1 MASNGS
7 FQGKTETED
16 SDIVSLSVEK
26 QGHIHVLH
34 GDGAGPP
41 PQAAAAVLLRTVR
54 KAPTIVPNLLKDLY
68 LSKSKD
74 IR

>member
-7 FQGKTETED
+7 FQGRTETED

-34 GDGAGPP
+34 GDEAGSPRGGAPP
-41 PQAAAAVLLRTVR
+41 HRLQGIHDRAKYVERFVLV
-54 KAPTIVPNLLKDLY
+54 
-68 LSKSKD
+68 
-74 IR
+74 

>member
-7 FQGKTETED
+7 FQGKIETED
-16 SDIVSLSVEK
+16 SDIVSLTVEK
-26 QGHIHVLH
+26 QEYILVLH
-34 GDGAGPP
+34 GDGAGLP
-41 PQAAAAVLLRTVR
+41 PQAAAVLLPTVR
-54 KAPTIVPNLLKDLY
+54 KAPTIVPNMLKDLY